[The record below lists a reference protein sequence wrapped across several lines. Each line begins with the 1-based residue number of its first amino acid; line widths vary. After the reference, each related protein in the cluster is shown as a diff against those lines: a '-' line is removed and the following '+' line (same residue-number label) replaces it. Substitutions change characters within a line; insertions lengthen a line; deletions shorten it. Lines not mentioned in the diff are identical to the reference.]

1 MDGQAYLQLLQQR
14 LQRYFDSKPAPEEL
28 PFALVAELNAADE
41 GYFIVPSIKT
51 YSVQHN
57 EYLYVQRFQQP
68 LTMAMAQPYLNY
80 LRRKMQ
86 NLVTTTE
93 HMNSLFALV
102 LVCENGL
109 EPSVQQELTNF
120 KYHKDYCFSL
130 KGWSDLA
137 VFIADL
143 PQQKLSYNKAG
154 RKTAAYFEFPR

>member
-14 LQRYFDSKPAPEEL
+14 LQRYFDRKPAPEEL
-28 PFALVAELNAADE
+28 SFALVAELNAADE

-57 EYLYVQRFQQP
+57 EYLYVQRFEQP
-68 LTMAMAQPYLNY
+68 LTMVMAQPYLDY
-80 LRRKMQ
+80 MRQKMQ

-109 EPSVQQELTNF
+109 ESSVQQELINF

-143 PQQKLSYNKAG
+143 PNRQLSYNKAG
-154 RKTAAYFEFPR
+154 CKTAAYFDFSH

>member
-1 MDGQAYLQLLQQR
+1 MDGQAYLQLLEQR
-14 LQRYFDSKPAPEEL
+14 LKRYFDRKPAPEEL
-28 PFALVAELNAADE
+28 PFALAAELNAADE

-57 EYLYVQRFQQP
+57 EYLYIQLFERPVN
-68 LTMAMAQPYLNY
+68 MAMVRPYLEY

-102 LVCENGL
+102 LVCEKGVEQTAL
-109 EPSVQQELTNF
+109 DELIRF

-143 PQQKLSYNKAG
+143 PRQQLACNKTG
-154 RKTAAYFEFPR
+154 RKNASYFDFPK